1 MANRLYRW
9 FVDPIPVLLTSV
21 ALLGAGWLGFE
32 LRRNADPV
40 LIADE
45 TIVSADS
52 LPIVLG
58 RSELGQHTGAR
69 SAAHRHLQ
77 VDQRDGRW
85 MIANASVDRRVFAR
99 TRSGRGFYLQRWIPH
114 TGDQIVLPTAA
125 LEVVE
130 ATDRLVL
137 RDMDSGRRV
146 SFADG
151 VLDPGGE
158 AVHPVC
164 HSRSKRFARALR
176 WKWRDWASDAD
187 AEIRLF
193 SIGGG
198 VNCTSRWSL
207 DALEAESIEVRWHNA
222 AYYFAPGRSRE
233 VSFVR
238 DGETRSFQSREV
250 EVNGDDPIVRLIL
263 GRTVYSVSTHADTL
277 SLVPVANSDLW
288 RGEIADRPMLE
299 KSWSGSGLG
308 AADWFASQ
316 LEWLLA
322 GVAATFLV
330 SIAVL
335 IGFAKRRERSS
346 PSATLAFAFSAIG
359 GWVTLL
365 TLRGEAPDASV
376 RYGLTLVSLTYASL
390 AFAGRGRLL
399 GLPGLLWTTAAGL
412 ALVGTLVLFAL
423 GAGAENSQWMRFFDK
438 HALLLALFGWA
449 VGSLAAVPKSALE
462 RSWLR
467 LFNTE
472 WIVGSAGAFLVI
484 AMAFQLAI
492 GNETGIA
499 GLQPVE
505 LTKFVY
511 VVFLAFAGMHLGELR
526 HRNTREFRRSPFTV
540 LLPFLRTAVGFALV
554 VLSVIVGVRD
564 FSPAII
570 LGLVT
575 LMWLYRIG
583 PREPGGRASM
593 WSWLRPAVGLV
604 LAGVVAA
611 ASWARDNPEKL
622 PAGMPQRDR
631 ILVWS
636 QPGLHP
642 HSGSQVLA
650 AMDRV
655 GEGGWRGARG
665 WFGPNEEIMKVP
677 AVQDDFITAFLLNRF
692 GGFVGLGLIGLQL
705 VYLLVL
711 FSVSRRIERVTRRGD
726 FGEQSAG
733 RTASFALY
741 GLAWMHAIHWAIAWS
756 NTLGL
761 LPVMGQPMTWLS
773 AGNSH
778 LLGFTLPCLTVA
790 LVTSW
795 VARDLTEVGGDA
807 AIHNAR

>member
-1 MANRLYRW
+1 MTNRSYRW
-9 FVDPIPVLLTSV
+9 LADPIPVLLAFG
-21 ALLGAGWLGFE
+21 ALLTAGWLGVE
-32 LRRNADPV
+32 LRRNAAAV
-40 LIADE
+40 SLAGE

-58 RSELGQHTGAR
+58 RRELGQHAGAR
-69 SAAHRHLQ
+69 SAAQRHLHVHQ
-77 VDQRDGRW
+77 LDNRW
-85 MIANASVDRRVFAR
+85 VIANASYDRRVFAR
-99 TRSGRGFYLQRWIPH
+99 TRSGRGFYLQRWTAR
-114 TGDQIVLPTAA
+114 TGDEILLPTAA
-125 LEVVE
+125 LEVME
-130 ATDRLVL
+130 ATHRLVL
-137 RDMDSGRRV
+137 RDIDSGRRV

-158 AVHPVC
+158 TVHLVC
-164 HSRSKRFARALR
+164 HSRSTRFARALR
-176 WKWRDWASDAD
+176 WRLRGWVSDSD

-198 VNCTSRWSL
+198 VGCSSRWSL
-207 DALEAESIEVRWHNA
+207 PALEAESIEVRWHGG
-222 AYYFAPGRSRE
+222 AYTFAPGRASG

-238 DGETRSFQSREV
+238 DGEARSFRSRAV
-250 EVNGDDPIVRLIL
+250 EVNGEDPIVRLIL
-263 GRTVYSVSTHADTL
+263 GRTVYTVATNPDTL
-277 SLVPVANSDLW
+277 SLVPVANRDIW
-288 RGEIADRPMLE
+288 RDEAADRLMIEHP
-299 KSWSGSGLG
+299 WSGSGLRATDWV
-308 AADWFASQ
+308 AAQRS
-316 LEWLLA
+316 WLLA
-322 GVAATFLV
+322 GLATAALV

-335 IGFAKRRERSS
+335 MRLARRRDRRGD
-346 PSATLAFAFSAIG
+346 SATASVLVFAVSAIG
-359 GWVTLL
+359 IWATLL
-365 TLRGEAPDASV
+365 TIRGEAPDASL
-376 RYGLTLVSLTYASL
+376 RYGLTLASFGYASL
-390 AFAGRGRLL
+390 IFTSRGRLF
-399 GLPGLLWTTAAGL
+399 GLPGLLWTTAVGL
-412 ALVGTLVLFAL
+412 ALVGTLVLFTL
-423 GAGAENSQWMRFFDK
+423 GAGAENSQWMRYFDK

-449 VGSLAAVPKSALE
+449 AGGLAALPKGLLR
-462 RSWLR
+462 RSWIG
-467 LFNTE
+467 LFNSE
-472 WIVGSAGAFLVI
+472 WIVGSAGALLVI

-499 GLQPVE
+499 GFQPVE

-526 HRNTREFRRSPFTV
+526 RRDTREFRRSPLTV
-540 LLPFLRTAVGFALV
+540 LMPFLRTVVGFALV
-554 VLSVIVGVRD
+554 VLSVILGVRD

-575 LMWLYRIG
+575 LLWLYRMG
-583 PREPGGRASM
+583 RPEPGRRASA
-593 WSWLRPAVGLV
+593 WSLLRPSVALA
-604 LAGVVAA
+604 LAGIVAA

-655 GEGGWRGARG
+655 SEGGWRGARP
-665 WFGPNEEIMKVP
+665 WFGANEEIMKVP

-692 GGFVGLGLIGLQL
+692 GGFAGLGLIGLQL
-705 VYLLVL
+705 IYLLIL
-711 FSVSRRIERVTRRGD
+711 FSIARHIERVTRRGD
-726 FGEQSAG
+726 FKEQSAG

-795 VARDLTEVGGDA
+795 VARDFANDERNRYA
-807 AIHNAR
+807 E